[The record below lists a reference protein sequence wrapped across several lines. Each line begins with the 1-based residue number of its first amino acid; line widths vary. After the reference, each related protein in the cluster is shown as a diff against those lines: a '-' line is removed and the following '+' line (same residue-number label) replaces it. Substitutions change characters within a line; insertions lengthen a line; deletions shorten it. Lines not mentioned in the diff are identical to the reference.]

1 MKLLTRIFYA
11 AFALACIH
19 PAAYAQY
26 MGQSESLN
34 RISPVIAPAALSFD
48 LSDVRL
54 LDGPFKN
61 AMEIDQKWLRE
72 LNVPQFLHSF
82 RVNAGV
88 QTGGPALGGWESLDC
103 EVRGHSL
110 GHILSAMAQMYAST
124 GDDVF
129 KSKGSEIVSGLAE
142 CQKTIGPEGYLS
154 AFPEYFIDRAI
165 QGPNVWAP
173 WYTLH
178 KMYAGLF
185 DQYVLCGNTQAL
197 DVLMRMCDWAY
208 DKTKMLDKKTVQ
220 TMLLSEFGGMPE
232 VMYNIYALTGD
243 MRCLKVARLFYHDQ
257 ILNPLAAEKDSLAGI
272 HVNTQVPKV
281 IGEARGYELT
291 GDGKSRTIAEF
302 FWNTV
307 VHDHTYVTG
316 GNSENEI
323 FNEPGKF
330 SDHLGLNTTETCN
343 TYNMLKLTR
352 HLFTWEAKPEYAD
365 YYERALYNHI
375 LSSQDPVSGGV
386 TYYHTLHP
394 GSAKYFHLPY
404 RENTCCVGTGY
415 ENHAKYGEAI
425 YYRTADDNGLYVNL
439 FIASE
444 LNWAEKG
451 LTIRQETSFPDEAS
465 TELHFADVPEKGVKM
480 ALNLRYPSW
489 AVSGVTVKVNGR
501 KQNIRQ
507 SPGSYIC
514 IERTWRKGDVVTME
528 MPMSLRVEFMPD
540 NPSRG
545 AVLYGPIVLAADLGK
560 VGTYQG
566 DASVPHLKADVTA
579 SPEEWL
585 EPEEGETLVFR
596 TKNAGSPDDFVLRPL
611 FRLNDRHYT
620 VYLDFLQ

>member
-1 MKLLTRIFYA
+1 MKHIAKPLISIVVALGLTSVSN
-11 AFALACIH
+11 
-19 PAAYAQY
+19 AQY
-26 MGQSESLN
+26 MGQTESLT
-34 RISPVIAPAALSFD
+34 RIDPVIEPAALSFD

-54 LDGPFKN
+54 LDGPFLN
-61 AMEIDQKWLRE
+61 AMETDQKWLKE

-88 QTGGPALGGWESLDC
+88 PTGGPVLGGWESLDC

-124 GDDVF
+124 GDEVYKT
-129 KSKGSEIVSGLAE
+129 KSSEIVAGLAE
-142 CQKTIGPEGYLS
+142 CQKALGEEGYLS

-165 QGPNVWAP
+165 QGTYVWAP

-178 KMYAGLF
+178 KIYAGLF
-185 DQYVLCGNTQAL
+185 DQYVLCENEQAM

-208 DKTKMLDKKTVQ
+208 DKIKVLDEEEVQ

-232 VMYNIYALTGD
+232 VMYNIYAITGD
-243 MRCLKVARLFYHDQ
+243 MRCLKVAKLFYHNL
-257 ILNPLAAEKDSLAGI
+257 ILNPLAAGKDSLAGV
-272 HVNTQVPKV
+272 HVNTQIPKI

-291 GDGKSRTIAEF
+291 GDRKSRTIAEF

-316 GNSENEI
+316 GNSDNEV
-323 FNEPGKF
+323 FNAPGKF
-330 SDHLGLNTTETCN
+330 SDYLGVNTTETCN

-352 HLFTWEAKPEYAD
+352 HLFTWEALPEYAD

-404 RENTCCVGTGY
+404 RDNTCCVGTGY

-425 YYRTADDNGLYVNL
+425 YYRTGDDNGLYVNL

-444 LNWAEKG
+444 LDWAEKG
-451 LTIRQETSFPDEAS
+451 TVIRQETSFPDESSTLLVFAEAS
-465 TELHFADVPEKGVKM
+465 EKGVK
-480 ALNLRYPSW
+480 LSLKLRYPSW
-489 AVSGVTVKVNGR
+489 AVSGVTIKVNG
-501 KQNIRQ
+501 KKHVVRQ
-507 SPGSYIC
+507 SPGSYVC
-514 IERTWRKGDVVTME
+514 IERIWKKGDKVTMDL
-528 MPMSLRVEFMPD
+528 PMTLKVEYMPD
-540 NPSRG
+540 NPNRG
-545 AVLYGPIVLAADLGK
+545 AILYGPIVLAADLGK
-560 VGTYQG
+560 VGEFQG
-566 DASVPHLKADVTA
+566 DAPVPHLNISHHA
-579 SPEEWL
+579 SPDEWL
-585 EPEEGETLVFR
+585 EQMEEEPLNFR
-596 TKNAGSPDDFVLRPL
+596 IKDAGSPEDFVFRPL

-620 VYLDFLQ
+620 VYLDFK